1 MLDFAWSELMVIGVV
16 TLVVVGPK
24 DLPFVLRTAGRW
36 MGKARAM
43 AREFQN
49 NVDDMIREAE
59 LHEVHKQIADMSKI
73 NPLAGIE
80 TSFDINPYPAP
91 SIADPAIADPA
102 IAEPVIVP
110 PSPDASAYAAPVAGI
125 SEGEGAAHHASPDG
139 TPSELKA

>member
-1 MLDFAWSELMVIGVV
+1 MLDFAWSELMIIGVV

-80 TSFDINPYPAP
+80 NSLNVNPYPAP
-91 SIADPAIADPA
+91 AIADPDVA
-102 IAEPVIVP
+102 HPLITPAA
-110 PSPDASAYAAPVAGI
+110 DAPAPVASPAG
-125 SEGEGAAHHASPDG
+125 GEATAH
-139 TPSELKA
+139 PSEPEKPAPEHKA

>member
-1 MLDFAWSELMVIGVV
+1 MVIGVV

-59 LHEVHKQIADMSKI
+59 LHDVHKQIADMSKI
-73 NPLAGIE
+73 NPLAGLE
-80 TSFDINPYPAP
+80 TSFDVNPYPTP
-91 SIADPAIADPA
+91 PIADPAI
-102 IAEPVIVP
+102 EP
-110 PSPDASAYAAPVAGI
+110 PSEGHVANAPASSVSSHHVEVSGQAPVP
-125 SEGEGAAHHASPDG
+125 AATAPDSSAPG
-139 TPSELKA
+139 HKA

>member
-1 MLDFAWSELMVIGVV
+1 MLDFAWSELMIIGVV

-80 TSFDINPYPAP
+80 TSFDVNPYPAP
-91 SIADPAIADPA
+91 ALSDPEIAKPEVGPVADTPAPA
-102 IAEPVIVP
+102 
-110 PSPDASAYAAPVAGI
+110 PSPGSA
-125 SEGEGAAHHASPDG
+125 EGAGQPDQPGSTASEP
-139 TPSELKA
+139 KA

>member
-1 MLDFAWSELMVIGVV
+1 MLDFAWSELMIIGVV

-73 NPLAGIE
+73 NPLAGLE
-80 TSFDINPYPAP
+80 ASLNVNPYPT
-91 SIADPAIADPA
+91 PAIADPDA
-102 IAEPVIVP
+102 AHP
-110 PSPDASAYAAPVAGI
+110 PISHEGDASVPAPNPA
-125 SEGEGAAHHASPDG
+125 SGEATGQPPVPENPAPEH
-139 TPSELKA
+139 KA

>member
-1 MLDFAWSELMVIGVV
+1 MLDFAWSELMIIGVV

-73 NPLAGIE
+73 NPLAGLE
-80 TSFDINPYPAP
+80 TSLNVTPYPT
-91 SIADPAIADPA
+91 PAIADPDA
-102 IAEPVIVP
+102 AHPPISAE
-110 PSPDASAYAAPVAGI
+110 DASAPVANPA
-125 SEGEGAAHHASPDG
+125 SGEATGQPPRAGKSCARA
-139 TPSELKA
+139 

>member
-43 AREFQN
+43 AREFRS
-49 NVDDMIREAE
+49 NVDVMIREAE
-59 LHEVHKQIADMSKI
+59 LPDVQRRLTDMSTI
-73 NPLAGIE
+73 DHVVGSE